1 MIAIVARKGTKNIPC
16 FVLHTTKNIVQLGNI
31 RTIEHIYSDTEHSAR
46 TLLHYFCKEI
56 RNISNS
62 YNYGKSKQQIL
73 GQYAAD

>member
-1 MIAIVARKGTKNIPC
+1 M
-16 FVLHTTKNIVQLGNI
+16 
-31 RTIEHIYSDTEHSAR
+31 EHIYSNIDHSAR